1 MALKNYVD
9 HYAKN
14 FHLTER
20 ETEVFFHLVNRIVI
34 PAELGK
40 KLNISLHTV
49 NNHLKKILEKTK
61 SDSKTELL
69 ADFLLF
75 LEKQKMEPS
84 LPSVKPRVLILDDE
98 NDLTKMLQQFF
109 HLRNIDA
116 HTFNDPFAALDAIR
130 KLKIDVVVS
139 DIRMPKLNGLNFLKE
154 IRKLH
159 FYEPGVIFISGYP
172 EEYGIET
179 LLDMGAFAFLE
190 KPVDLEKLHRLIW
203 EYVFGAKPLAET
215 DSPVTI
221 CLGNISLHAMQL
233 GFGGFFLNQAQL
245 NEHPGI
251 RLEPGSKVEIRF
263 KLPQSETTHRA
274 VCEVV
279 WRRPDSEQQPGYGLK
294 FVYLDITSKRDVLEL
309 VRTNNILS
317 FIPKSSGREG

>member
-1 MALKNYVD
+1 MALKNYVEQ
-9 HYAKN
+9 YARG

-20 ETEVFFHLVNRIVI
+20 EMEVLYHLANRTVS

-40 KLNISLHTV
+40 KLSISLHTV
-49 NNHLKKILEKTK
+49 NNHLKKILEKTN

-75 LEKQKMEPS
+75 LEKQKMSAEVP
-84 LPSVKPRVLILDDE
+84 LVRPRVLILDDE
-98 NDLTKMLQQFF
+98 TDLTKMLQHFF
-109 HLRNIDA
+109 QLRNIDSY
-116 HTFNDPFAALDAIR
+116 TYNDPILALDAIR

-139 DIRMPKLNGLNFLKE
+139 DIRMPKLNGLSFLHE

-190 KPVDLEKLHRLIW
+190 KPVDLERLYRLVW
-203 EYVFGAKPLAET
+203 ENVYGSRPKEESRDQSA
-215 DSPVTI
+215 VTV
-221 CLGNISLHAMQL
+221 CLGNVPLQAEHV
-233 GFGGFFLNQAQL
+233 GFGGIFLNNDQL
-245 NEHPGI
+245 ERHPGI
-251 RLEPGSKVEIRF
+251 KLETGGMVEIQF
-263 KLPQSETTHRA
+263 QLPHSEESHKA
-274 VCEVV
+274 LCEVV
-279 WRRPDSEQQPGYGLK
+279 YKKQGERAGGYGLK
-294 FVYLDITSKRDVLEL
+294 FLEIPTSSKREVLEL

-317 FIPKSSGREG
+317 FIPKGER